1 MDLIVVIPS
10 RGRPGQAAA
19 LVDAIRDTSGVNTF
33 CAVAV
38 DADDPALPDY
48 YQALRN
54 RAIGSVVEVEGDGG
68 HVGAINA
75 GANAALKWSP
85 GVKAIAKLDDDHM
98 PKTNGWAKLLLE
110 ALDGIGG
117 GIVYGDDL
125 LQHSRLPTAPVISAS
140 IVEALGWMALPSL
153 RHMYCDNVW
162 LELGNAAQCLKYVPW
177 VQIEHRHFLNGK
189 APVDPTYELSNND
202 ERYAV
207 DGAAF
212 RAWMTGGLAA
222 DVAKVRAALGKGD

>member
-1 MDLIVVIPS
+1 MDLFVVIPS

-19 LVDAIRDTSGVNTF
+19 LVDAIRDTSGVNAF

-38 DADDPALPDY
+38 DSDDPALPDY

-54 RAIGSVVEVEGDGG
+54 RATGSVVEVDGDGG

-75 GANAALKWSP
+75 GARKALEWSP

-98 PKTNGWAKLLLE
+98 PKTHGWAKLLLE
-110 ALDGIGG
+110 QLDKLGG

-125 LQHSRLPTAPVISAS
+125 LQGSRLPTSPVISAA

-153 RHMYCDNVW
+153 RHMYCDDVW
-162 LELGNAAQCLKYVPW
+162 RELGKAADCLKYVPW
-177 VQIEHRHFLNGK
+177 VQIEHRHFLNNK
-189 APVDPTYELSNND
+189 APIDATYGLSNND
-202 ERYAV
+202 QRYAE
-207 DGAAF
+207 DGAAYQLWI
-212 RAWMTGGLAA
+212 REQLAA
-222 DVAKVRAALGKGD
+222 DAATVRKALGKA